1 MNPKKKTKVM
11 VGRGLQ
17 KKARLSRKLMESE
30 EGVID
35 FSNKIELEGGRRRA
49 DLYSQVWKPDL

>member
-1 MNPKKKTKVM
+1 M